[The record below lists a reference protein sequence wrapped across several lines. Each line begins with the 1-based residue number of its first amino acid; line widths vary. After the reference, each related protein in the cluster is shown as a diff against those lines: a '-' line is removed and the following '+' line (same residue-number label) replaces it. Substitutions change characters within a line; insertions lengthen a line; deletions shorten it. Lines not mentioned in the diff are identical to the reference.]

1 MVLVVLPVKVKKRR
15 VNICRQK
22 FLAIDPIYYAVYAIM
37 TKRGDFGLINFYN
50 LNILNMNN
58 I

>member
-22 FLAIDPIYYAVYAIM
+22 FLAIDPIYNAVYEIM

-50 LNILNMNN
+50 LSTICKV
-58 I
+58 